1 MCGFHY
7 HFLLHSLFLL
17 TAENGKQP
25 NLRLLLITRS
35 NGQYWSKDSFEL
47 RKHIVKTL

>member
-1 MCGFHY
+1 MCGFDS
-7 HFLLHSLFLL
+7 HFLLVCFLL

-47 RKHIVKTL
+47 SKHIVKTL